1 MWEVSPLFAEEKAA
15 VGVGSSF
22 AFRGEER
29 RGSCGRTAVV
39 KFLRVSRGRKPRW
52 FWEVDSSLFAKEKAA
67 VVVGSPVVFRGEE
80 RRAGCGRCLLR
91 VSRRGIFYRPLLS
104 GVLPDFSKKSYHGF
118 LRDVSIFRRE
128 SSTVLPRISRVQSRF
143 RRGSRAI
150 ASWALSRFE
159 IISSREVIKDFP
171 RSR

>member
-1 MWEVSPLFAEEKAA
+1 MWEVSPLFAKEKVV
-15 VGVGSSF
+15 VGVGSPF

-91 VSRRGIFYRPLLS
+91 VSRRGIFYRPLLRQRRS
-104 GVLPDFSKKSYHGF
+104 PRFLEKKLSRVPQGRF
-118 LRDVSIFRRE
+118 DLS
-128 SSTVLPRISRVQSRF
+128 PRIFYGFAADLSSSVQISPWFSRNCVVGF
-143 RRGSRAI
+143 IAI
-150 ASWALSRFE
+150 
-159 IISSREVIKDFP
+159 
-171 RSR
+171 